1 METFTKDGAFA
12 PAVPWRAQGTDRPW
26 KGLART
32 LTPRSRPPAAG
43 LRQSSAI
50 PWLLLSQNAAPG
62 RGREKDRSGGE
73 GRVGARASP
82 SGDLGAVG
90 HRSSEH
96 SASFHRGLG
105 DAQAGD
111 SVVTRA
117 WGTAGPGQCCSFYPC
132 VCVSECA
139 RQVSCTCAYL
149 KSNTW
154 MCVCKTTL

>member
-1 METFTKDGAFA
+1 MHLQCRGVHRA
-12 PAVPWRAQGTDRPW
+12 PTGPGRDS
-26 KGLART
+26 LARSHPV
-32 LTPRSRPPAAG
+32 LGPQLPGSGQSR
-43 LRQSSAI
+43 AI

-73 GRVGARASP
+73 GRVGARAGP

-90 HRSSEH
+90 RRSSEH

-132 VCVSECA
+132 MCVSECA

-154 MCVCKTTL
+154 MCV